1 MAPARVLAL
10 ALALASPAA
19 AAGGAPVSA
28 AAPSAAEVALASAT
42 AAYKLALDR
51 YNAFV
56 VLNGSV
62 QNDEAIELHAD
73 KEDARRTMIRAERA
87 AGKRHAP
94 VQPQD
99 GPLAVPAAAAP
110 EAASAP
116 ASDPTAA
123 VNRDIRRVRRGFVA
137 LAGLA
142 GSGLLAWGAVGWW
155 SRRPRTLKCPGCGRK
170 LKVPGRGLK
179 ARCPKC
185 TVVFDV

>member
-1 MAPARVLAL
+1 MAPARALAL
-10 ALALASPAA
+10 ALALASPA
-19 AAGGAPVSA
+19 SA
-28 AAPSAAEVALASAT
+28 AAPAVAPSAEEVALASAT

-51 YNAFV
+51 YNAFI

-99 GPLAVPAAAAP
+99 GPLSVPAAAAS

-116 ASDPTAA
+116 EADPTAA
-123 VNRDIRRVRRGFVA
+123 VNRDIRRVRRAIVA
-137 LAGLA
+137 LAGLV

-155 SRRPRTLKCPGCGRK
+155 ARRPRTLKCPGCGRK

-185 TVVFDV
+185 TVVFDA

>member
-1 MAPARVLAL
+1 MAPARALAL
-10 ALALASPAA
+10 AWALASPAA
-19 AAGGAPVSA
+19 AAGGAPVSVV
-28 AAPSAAEVALASAT
+28 APSSAEVALATAT
-42 AAYKLALDR
+42 AAYKRALDR
-51 YNAFV
+51 YNGFV

-62 QNDEAIELHAD
+62 QNEEAVELHAA
-73 KEDARRTMIRAERA
+73 KEAARRAMVRAERA

-99 GPLAVPAAAAP
+99 GPLAVPPAAAP
-110 EAASAP
+110 EAAA
-116 ASDPTAA
+116 AVAADPTAA

-155 SRRPRTLKCPGCGRK
+155 ARRPRTLKCPGCGRK

-185 TVVFDV
+185 TVVFDA